1 MSIFFD
7 DDISKSTQLNLDT
20 VCIGTFDGMHLGH
33 IELLNKA
40 KIFSNNNY
48 SLITFLY
55 LPQYTLIGQDYR
67 ILVDNEIKENIAK
80 KHFAKNIVYFN
91 FANIQKMSHE
101 EYCHLLKDKYGVRKV
116 VVGKDFRFGFDRNGN
131 VDYLERYFS
140 KENVYIVNDELINGT
155 KVSSTQI
162 RNNLS
167 EGNIESANFLLGR
180 AYQVKGTVTEGKKI
194 GRTLGFPTANLD
206 LLDEYRI
213 PKNGVYGVK
222 IKISS
227 KEYFG
232 MLNIGYRPTFE
243 DSGPLKI
250 EVHIFDFDKDIYNEL
265 MVVDFFYYIREEL
278 KFQNTE
284 MLSKQLQNDR
294 SEVLKKFRLQN

>member
-1 MSIFFD
+1 MSN
-7 DDISKSTQLNLDT
+7 Q
-20 VCIGTFDGMHLGH
+20 
-33 IELLNKA
+33 
-40 KIFSNNNY
+40 
-48 SLITFLY
+48 
-55 LPQYTLIGQDYR
+55 
-67 ILVDNEIKENIAK
+67 
-80 KHFAKNIVYFN
+80 NIVYFN
-91 FANIQKMSHE
+91 FENIQKMNHE

-116 VVGKDFRFGFDRNGN
+116 VVGKDFRFGFNRNGN

-140 KENVYIVNDELINGT
+140 KENVYIVNDKLINGT

-167 EGNIESANFLLGR
+167 KGNIESANLLLGR

-206 LLDEYRI
+206 LLEEYRI

-243 DSGPLKI
+243 DSSPLKI
-250 EVHIFDFDKDIYNEL
+250 EVHIFDFDRDIYNEL
-265 MVVDFFYYIREEL
+265 MVVDFFFFIREEF

-284 MLSKQLQNDR
+284 ILSKQLQNDR
-294 SEVLKKFRLQN
+294 SEVLKKFKLQN